1 MSAGRWSLLVVALGG
16 LGALACSGESLTRG
30 LTQPLRIEGAQFI
43 DGDLPGIAADSEAAK
58 AAKPGDLPSLVS
70 FSSLTIV
77 PPGAVDR
84 GISGT
89 ATVGTSSVGLR
100 FSDLGDGYWVLPTT
114 TADLFS
120 ENELA
125 WGGLASYARK
135 PAAGKHELLGVAI
148 DANGRAGVQSSL
160 DVCLL
165 PEVPDN
171 GNVCDPAKDPPK
183 LVISLGWNS
192 PVDLD
197 LRVVTPDG
205 KIVDAKHP
213 STALAGEDG
222 KGDPSVEGTG
232 QILSD
237 SNAGCQLDGQQREN
251 LVFQARPAAGKYFVY
266 ANLFEACDQASVEF
280 TMTVHSSVPS
290 DDHFTQ
296 LETLRKSGG
305 LQAVH
310 ANAGAELGT
319 FLAQFKIE

>member
-1 MSAGRWSLLVVALGG
+1 MNAARWSLLLV
-16 LGALACSGESLTRG
+16 LGALGCSGESLTRG
-30 LTQPLRIEGAQFI
+30 LTEPFRVEGAQFI
-43 DGDLPGIAADSEAAK
+43 EGALPGIAPNSEAAK
-58 AAKPGDLPSLVS
+58 AESAANLPSLVA

-77 PPGAVDR
+77 PPGAVER
-84 GISGT
+84 GLSGT
-89 ATVGTSSVGLR
+89 ATVGTSSVGVR

-114 TADLFS
+114 NVDLFS
-120 ENELA
+120 ENEIA
-125 WGGLASYARK
+125 WGGLASYARQ
-135 PAAGKHELLGVAI
+135 PDAGKHELLAVAI

-213 STALAGEDG
+213 NSALAGEDG
-222 KGDPSVEGTG
+222 KVDPTAEGTG
-232 QILSD
+232 QLLSD

-251 LVFQARPAAGKYFVY
+251 LVFQTRPPAGKYLVY
-266 ANLFEACDQASVEF
+266 ANLFEACEQPSVEF
-280 TMTVHSSVPS
+280 TLTLHSSIPA

-305 LQAVH
+305 LQAIH
-310 ANAGAELGT
+310 ANAGAALGT
-319 FLAQFKIE
+319 FLTQFTIE

>member
-1 MSAGRWSLLVVALGG
+1 MSARRWHLLLAALVALG
-16 LGALACSGESLTRG
+16 CDGESLTRG
-30 LTQPLRIEGAQFI
+30 LTEPIRIDGAQFI
-43 DGDLPGIAADSEAAK
+43 EGDLPGIAADSEAAK
-58 AAKPGDLPSLVS
+58 AESVGDLPSVVS

-77 PPGAVDR
+77 PPGAIDR

-89 ATVGTSSVGLR
+89 ATRGTESVGVR
-100 FSDLGDGYWVLPTT
+100 FPDLGGGYWVLPTT
-114 TADLFS
+114 NADLFT

-125 WGGLASYARK
+125 WGGLASYARQ
-135 PAAGKHELLGVAI
+135 PEAGKHRLLAVAI
-148 DANGRAGVQSSL
+148 DGKGRAGIQTGL

-171 GNVCDPAKDPPK
+171 GNVCDPFKDPPK
-183 LVISLGWNS
+183 LVISLGWNTL
-192 PVDLD
+192 VDLD

-222 KGDPSVEGTG
+222 KVDPTAEGTG

-251 LVFQARPAAGKYFVY
+251 LVFQQRPPAGKYYVY
-266 ANLFEACDQASVEF
+266 ANLFEACEQPSVEF
-280 TMTVHSSVPS
+280 TLTLHSSIPA

-305 LQAVH
+305 LQAIH
-310 ANAGAELGT
+310 ANAGAALGT
-319 FLAQFKIE
+319 FLTQFTIE